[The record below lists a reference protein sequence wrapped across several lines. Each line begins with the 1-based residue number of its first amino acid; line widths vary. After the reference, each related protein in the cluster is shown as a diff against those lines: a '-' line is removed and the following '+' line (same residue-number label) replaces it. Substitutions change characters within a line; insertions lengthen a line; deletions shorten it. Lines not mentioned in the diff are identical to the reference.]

1 VTLPPLTF
9 ITSSENKYNEVVRL
23 LGRPLSRAA
32 PPLDEIQEVAL
43 APVVAHKAH
52 HAYARIHGPVL
63 VEDTGLSFAAW
74 NGLPGALVKW
84 FLSSLGDR
92 WVVPPFA
99 E

>member
-52 HAYARIHGPVL
+52 HAYARIHGPV
-63 VEDTGLSFAAW
+63 GLAI
-74 NGLPGALVKW
+74 GAL
-84 FLSSLGDR
+84 S
-92 WVVPPFA
+92 PA
-99 E
+99 EIAISILAEITAVLHRADPTAQREAAA